1 MQTRTILRT
10 FGVRY
15 LQLKKYVRVGKE
27 QIISSRSNG
36 RGQYILSDKVVN
48 CLFHK
53 TCFELRS
60 LPKIFLFAIFFV
72 KLFVVRLAL
81 EVYRPLI
88 SKSLGH

>member
-1 MQTRTILRT
+1 MQTRAILRT

-15 LQLKKYVRVGKE
+15 LQLEKCVRVGKK

-36 RGQYILSDKVVN
+36 HGQYILSDKMVK

-60 LPKIFLFAIFFV
+60 LAKVFQFAIFFV
-72 KLFVVRLAL
+72 KLLVVRLAL